1 MNSNVFVFLY
11 TTLLK
16 NLRSSSTST
25 CFHQDALLFKLFR
38 FGRIF
43 SLLAGGATDSN
54 GDRHKQQG
62 ARWKWK
68 GANNLNGS
76 EMDPNSA

>member
-1 MNSNVFVFLY
+1 MGQAEGAKLVNSNVFVFLY

-43 SLLAGGATDSN
+43 SLSVGVVGFAVEAERN
-54 GDRHKQQG
+54 
-62 ARWKWK
+62 
-68 GANNLNGS
+68 
-76 EMDPNSA
+76 